1 MVKIVIV
8 IEYLTT
14 VGKLY
19 VRKSSQSLLAESANY
34 IFILLLES
42 SVCVRERERVY
53 NVLCL
58 AQEPGCNFLEQLD
71 KEQTKAFRR
80 MVIDMVC
87 LPL

>member
-1 MVKIVIV
+1 MVKLVIV

-34 IFILLLES
+34 IFILLES

-71 KEQTKAFRR
+71 KEQTKAFRK

>member
-1 MVKIVIV
+1 M
-8 IEYLTT
+8 
-14 VGKLY
+14 
-19 VRKSSQSLLAESANY
+19 
-34 IFILLLES
+34 
-42 SVCVRERERVY
+42 CERERVY

-71 KEQTKAFRR
+71 KEQTKAFRK